1 MKKLIPVLLLCS
13 LWLSTTTLLNAQ
25 MTEGKVRFG
34 LKLGVNGSNLYDDA
48 KAEDKQ
54 TRVGFTGGVF
64 AKIPL
69 GSQRLSLRPEV
80 LFATRGA
87 QFDFANNIK
96 QDIKLSYVEIPL
108 SLELNLAILN
118 LHAGLHAGILANSE
132 GSFKDAQGNPV
143 TNLQFDKDDLEVLD
157 YGWHAGAGLDLGNI
171 GLHLRIARGLKN
183 VEKEGSVQDYLGSLK
198 NAAWTLSGSFAF

>member
-1 MKKLIPVLLLCS
+1 
-13 LWLSTTTLLNAQ
+13 
-25 MTEGKVRFG
+25 MTEGKIRFG
-34 LKLGVNGSNLYDDA
+34 LKLGVNGTNLYDDA
-48 KAEDKQ
+48 KAEDKKS
-54 TRVGFTGGVF
+54 RVGFTGGVF

-69 GSQRLSLRPEV
+69 GGHRLSLRPEV
-80 LFATRGA
+80 LFATKGA
-87 QFDFANNIK
+87 QFELTNNIK
-96 QDIKLSYVEIPL
+96 EDIKLSYIEIPL

-118 LHAGLHAGILANSE
+118 LHAGLHAGLLANSE

-171 GLHLRIARGLKN
+171 GLHLRISRGLKN
-183 VEKEGSVQDYLGSLK
+183 VEKGGSVQDYLGNLK